1 MTNRLICSQCRHRY
15 SLKPGQRRRAICPG
29 CHRRNLKKGARK
41 GWITK
46 RRRKASG
53 ARTGAVQPPATTPL
67 PDLETLLREAESKA
81 SRALEAAL
89 SVARRRGIGT

>member
-1 MTNRLICSQCRHRY
+1 M
-15 SLKPGQRRRAICPG
+15 RRAICPG

-46 RRRKASG
+46 ARRKASR
-53 ARTGAVQPPATTPL
+53 ARPEGVQPGAICTAEEL
-67 PDLETLLREAESKA
+67 GTLMEEAESKA
-81 SRALEAAL
+81 ARALELAL